1 MPFISQSENSKLS
14 SRRGDGAQVV
24 ITQSYKPSTKSQEL
38 SLRVSSEL
46 LKNIGM
52 KIGDNADVLHDPDTG
67 EWMIKKSE
75 NGFKVT
81 GKSDAPTGL
90 IRYTL
95 KKGHMKFT
103 EDKGHLPIKKISGDD
118 SIRFH
123 GDYVI
128 FTLAQRGN

>member
-1 MPFISQSENSKLS
+1 MSFISQLESSKLS
-14 SRRGDGAQVV
+14 SRRGDGAQIV

-38 SLRVSSEL
+38 SIRVASEV
-46 LKNIGM
+46 LKSIGM
-52 KIGDNADVLHDPDTG
+52 VIGDNADVLHDPETG
-67 EWMIKKSE
+67 EWMIKKSS

-103 EDKGHLPIKKISGDD
+103 EDKGHLPIKKISDD
-118 SIRFH
+118 ESISFH
-123 GDYVI
+123 GDHVI
-128 FTLAQRGN
+128 FNLAQRGN

>member
-1 MPFISQSENSKLS
+1 MSFISQSENSKLS
-14 SRRGDGAQVV
+14 SRRGDGAQFV

-38 SLRVSSEL
+38 SIRVASEA

-52 KIGDNADVLHDPDTG
+52 TIGDNADVLHNTETG
-67 EWMIKKSE
+67 EWMIKKSA

-81 GKSDAPTGL
+81 GKPGAPTGL

-103 EDKGHLPIKKISGDD
+103 EDENVLPIKKISDD
-118 SIRFH
+118 ESITFH
-123 GDYVI
+123 GDHVI
-128 FTLAQRGN
+128 FKLAQRGY